1 MPDDN
6 LTLDEIRRMAAEIGM
21 TRLTDGHLEE
31 LLRATRTARARRAAL
46 PVASLGPA
54 DEPAHVFRLEDHRS
68 LTPSPSPGRRGE
80 MDGGR

>member
-1 MPDDN
+1 MPDDS
-6 LTLDEIRRMAAEIGM
+6 LTLDEIRGMAAEVGL

-54 DEPAHVFRLEDHRS
+54 DEPAHVFRLEADR
-68 LTPSPSPGRRGE
+68 
-80 MDGGR
+80 